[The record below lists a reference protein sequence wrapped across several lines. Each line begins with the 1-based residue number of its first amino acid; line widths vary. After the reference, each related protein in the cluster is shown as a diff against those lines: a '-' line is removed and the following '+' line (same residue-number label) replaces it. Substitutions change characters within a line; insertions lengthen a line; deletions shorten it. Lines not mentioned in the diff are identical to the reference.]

1 MLYEQKKEFSV
12 KEAMQNIQEVNSA
25 KYKHFKDYALGLP
38 RYYLTHLKDWE
49 KRFWL
54 FGQIRSLENEYRLD
68 HFAFDF
74 DEFCQFVN
82 STGLDFS
89 AIKEFILRL
98 SLDCQ
103 ITRN

>member
-1 MLYEQKKEFSV
+1 MLYEQEKEFSV
-12 KEAMQNIQEVNSA
+12 TEAIQNIQEVNNDKS
-25 KYKHFKDYALGLP
+25 KHFKDSTMELP
-38 RYYLTHLKDWE
+38 HYYLTHLKDWE

-89 AIKEFILRL
+89 PVKEK
-98 SLDCQ
+98 
-103 ITRN
+103 